1 MVCCCEDGTYSVW
14 NLETYELVYCFKVCN
29 FVKDCYF
36 QDAYTIQLVGSGSYI
51 YKVMKA
57 NGKLINKTP
66 IDNSHTNTLATY

>member
-1 MVCCCEDGTYSVW
+1 M
-14 NLETYELVYCFKVCN
+14 
-29 FVKDCYF
+29 KDCYF

-66 IDNSHTNTLATY
+66 IDNSHTNTLATYEDKIQNKIVIYGG